1 MNPSVQQNESRPGR
15 SVGFLFALFCIT
27 ANPGMARTP
36 RQASWRARCLW
47 RYAGYGM
54 MVLLGWVVTGVA
66 PAQGWKP
73 SRPVAFVTPSS
84 PAGSL
89 DLTARLIQKI
99 WDDGRIIGVPVVV
112 INKPGAGNG
121 IAWSYL
127 NDRSDGH
134 AVSIGNTNLVSN
146 PVTGAHPIT
155 HRDVTPLALMFDD
168 YFVLV
173 VRADSPLK
181 SMADVRERLR
191 GDAGA
196 LAVGFGPGI
205 GAGGHTASAIA
216 WKAMGVDVR
225 KARFVP
231 YKSAGDAVV
240 AMLAGEIEIV
250 SGTAVNMPP
259 FIASGRVRALGVIGP
274 QRLTG
279 ALASVPTLKE
289 QGIDAVFTNWRGVIG
304 ARDMRPE
311 QIVFWERALARVNES
326 EAWKRELDRN
336 FWRANFVTGPT
347 LRTFLDAE
355 AVRFRALLT
364 ELGLNK

>member
-1 MNPSVQQNESRPGR
+1 MSRFAWFCGAAILSVLA
-15 SVGFLFALFCIT
+15 VGA
-27 ANPGMARTP
+27 A
-36 RQASWRARCLW
+36 QAQ
-47 RYAGYGM
+47 
-54 MVLLGWVVTGVA
+54 
-66 PAQGWKP
+66 PWKP

-99 WDDGRIIGVPVVV
+99 WDDTRAVGVPVVV

-134 AVSIGNTNLVSN
+134 ALSIGNTNLVSN

-191 GDAGA
+191 ADNGA
-196 LAVGFGPGI
+196 IAVGFGPGV

-240 AMLAGEIEIV
+240 AMLAGEIETV

-304 ARDMRPE
+304 AKDMRPD
-311 QIVFWERALARVNES
+311 QIAFWERALASVNES
-326 EAWKRELDRN
+326 DAWRKELDRN
-336 FWRANFVTGPT
+336 FWRANFVTGPK
-347 LRTFLDAE
+347 LREFLDAE
-355 AVRFRALLT
+355 ARRFRALLT